1 MEHPLQLAALGVNT
15 SMVSFAEAMSA
26 ASARALESGEKN
38 ASTTARP
45 RHGAVNR
52 GSYAR
57 VCCAEKFAA
66 KVSYA
71 TMRGTPAREED
82 AIASPARA

>member
-1 MEHPLQLAALGVNT
+1 VNT
-15 SMVSFAEAMSA
+15 SIVSFAEATSE

-57 VCCAEKFAA
+57 VCRVEKC
-66 KVSYA
+66 
-71 TMRGTPAREED
+71 E
-82 AIASPARA
+82 

>member
-1 MEHPLQLAALGVNT
+1 VEHPLQLAALGVNT
-15 SMVSFAEAMSA
+15 SIVSFAEATSE

-57 VCCAEKFAA
+57 VCRVEKC
-66 KVSYA
+66 
-71 TMRGTPAREED
+71 E
-82 AIASPARA
+82 